1 MKVKLS
7 APITLIVFL
16 FSSFMYG
23 PVLAAD
29 KPVVKMA
36 FMADAAPISWL
47 ENNVPSGITVEI
59 LNLICNNLG
68 IEAQHIFH
76 PWKRSQLMIKL
87 GKADV
92 MVTTPTGPRFKYA
105 VFGKESALP
114 NYWNVFVHKDNFE
127 LAEKVKGFTSLEGLK
142 PYEIV
147 DFLGNGWAAAF
158 LKKEDGYN
166 INEVPKIE
174 KIPILLAA
182 KRGDVAINSSTWT
195 NWWADKTGMKDQLV
209 EIDVNWFFT
218 RFHFVLM
225 VSRKSPWVEKGLI
238 RAMDQ
243 ELLKMK
249 KAGIWHKILAK
260 YKNPHGFG
268 KEFKTHLDAAYLEK
282 GGFYKDYD
290 NYPIYKP

>member
-1 MKVKLS
+1 MKVKLPV
-7 APITLIVFL
+7 PISLIIALLV
-16 FSSFMYG
+16 SFMYG
-23 PVLAAD
+23 PVLATD
-29 KPVVKMA
+29 KPVVKIVYME
-36 FMADAAPISWL
+36 DAAPISWL
-47 ENNVPSGITVEI
+47 ENNVPNGILVEI
-59 LNLICNNLG
+59 SNHICSNLG
-68 IEAQHIFH
+68 LKAEHVFL
-76 PWKRSQLMIKL
+76 PWKRSQKMIEK

-92 MVTTPTGPRFKYA
+92 MLTTPTGSRFKYA
-105 VFGKESALP
+105 VFGKESVMP
-114 NYWNVFVHKDNFE
+114 NYWNVFVHQDNVE

-158 LKKEDGYN
+158 LKKADGYT
-166 INEVPKIE
+166 INEVPKFE
-174 KIPILLAA
+174 RIPIMLAK
-182 KRGDVAINSSTWT
+182 KRGDLVINSSTWT
-195 NWWADKTGMKDQLV
+195 NWWAEKKGVRDQLV

-218 RFHFVLM
+218 RFHFVPM

-238 RAMDQ
+238 RTMDQ

-249 KAGIWHKILAK
+249 QAGIWQKILAK